1 MFLREAQAIHQSD
14 LGKPFLGI
22 LPLIDKPTDPG
33 IPFAVGSMWPT
44 YLDDGQVKPSGLFDM
59 HVLPPADAH
68 RMFFPIRSI
77 PALVRMRLR
86 GRIRELQFGPIFAW
100 LSRFASVG
108 RGRLIKAAVALQSS
122 QQING

>member
-33 IPFAVGSMWPT
+33 ITFAIASMWAT
-44 YLDDGQVKPSGLFDM
+44 YLDDGQVKPSGLFDV

-68 RMFFPIRSI
+68 RMLFCIGSI
-77 PALVRMRLR
+77 PDMVRIRLSR
-86 GRIRELQFGPIFAW
+86 RIRELEFGPIFAR
-100 LSRFASVG
+100 LSRFVSMG
-108 RGRLIKAAVALQSS
+108 RGGLIKTAVALQ
-122 QQING
+122 